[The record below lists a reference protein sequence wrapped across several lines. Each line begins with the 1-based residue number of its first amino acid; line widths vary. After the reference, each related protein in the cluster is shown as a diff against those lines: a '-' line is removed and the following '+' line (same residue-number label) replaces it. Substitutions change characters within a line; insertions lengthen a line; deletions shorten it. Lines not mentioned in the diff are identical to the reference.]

1 MPGPENQSD
10 PIPEAQEL
18 LLDSPDNAALANLSG
33 QFDEVNENRLQM
45 LDELFGGGEAAF
57 GILTTGGPGAACG
70 RLLLLSHNLTVW
82 PSVSGH

>member
-1 MPGPENQSD
+1 MRVAKVPSNDVPVRLF
-10 PIPEAQEL
+10 A
-18 LLDSPDNAALANLSG
+18 LSG
-33 QFDEVNENRLQM
+33 QLDEVNENRLQM